1 MSSSAP
7 FLEFCSFSRAYPSI
21 YDRRQSPTHPS
32 GFVLDSCIHFVAILR
47 YLLAANGQRVDVTST
62 YTKLLDPALPPIDS
76 VFSLLQ
82 TDQGVSGQFSFS
94 LGIPSLDG
102 ITYEI
107 VTDQGNVVIDGP
119 AVVTTT
125 GTPTSGGS
133 SSKLTDKRYEDAM
146 TFGVPEEFAAF
157 EALLQGK
164 ELDSR
169 ISVEEALADL
179 RLLETMV
186 RSGEQNGQP
195 LKVD

>member
-1 MSSSAP
+1 M
-7 FLEFCSFSRAYPSI
+7 
-21 YDRRQSPTHPS
+21 
-32 GFVLDSCIHFVAILR
+32 DSCIHFVAILR

>member
-1 MSSSAP
+1 M
-7 FLEFCSFSRAYPSI
+7 
-21 YDRRQSPTHPS
+21 
-32 GFVLDSCIHFVAILR
+32 DSCIHFVAILR
-47 YLLAANGQRVDVTST
+47 YLLAANGQEIDITST

-107 VTDQGNVVIDGP
+107 VTDQGNIVVDGP
-119 AVVTTT
+119 AVVVTTPI
-125 GTPTSGGS
+125 PTSTSSGS
-133 SSKLTDKRYEDAM
+133 SSSPKLTEKRYEDPM

-164 ELDSR
+164 ELDAR
-169 ISVEEALADL
+169 ISIEEALADL

-186 RSGEQNGQP
+186 QSGEQNGRP
-195 LKVD
+195 LKVDHGGI

>member
-1 MSSSAP
+1 M
-7 FLEFCSFSRAYPSI
+7 
-21 YDRRQSPTHPS
+21 
-32 GFVLDSCIHFVAILR
+32 DSCIHFVAILR
-47 YLLAANGQRVDVTST
+47 YLLAANGQKVNVTST

-82 TDQGVSGQFSFS
+82 TDRGVSGQFSFS

-107 VTDQGNVVIDGP
+107 VTDRGNIVIDGP

-125 GTPTSGGS
+125 GTPTCGVS
-133 SSKLTDKRYEDAM
+133 SSKLTEERYEDIM

-164 ELDSR
+164 EMDSR
-169 ISVEEALADL
+169 ISIEEALADL
-179 RLLETMV
+179 RLLEAMV
-186 RSGEQNGQP
+186 RSGEQNGQTI
-195 LKVD
+195 KVDQMIH